1 MRLCWICLFS
11 LYFTSCMT
19 PKTIIQKVEP
29 KKPMEWDHK
38 KHETMMYT
46 CKAVCGS
53 IKAYDALTAKCECSE
68 KK

>member
-1 MRLCWICLFS
+1 
-11 LYFTSCMT
+11 MT